1 MYRGKDAWNGQFAHQ
16 VSLQDD
22 ARGHFCG
29 ASVIHPLLL
38 LTAAHCL
45 ANVIPTDIRAVTG
58 TLDLRNL
65 NASVQ
70 SRNVV
75 HVIEHEKY
83 NDTTWENDIAILV
96 LNESLVFDNFTQP
109 IDIYERGVAGKSKLL

>member
-1 MYRGKDAWNGQFAHQ
+1 M
-16 VSLQDD
+16 
-22 ARGHFCG
+22 
-29 ASVIHPLLL
+29 IHPLLL